1 MTLIEEKHL
10 NTQSKNLKQQNI
22 MSTEQSIKG
31 LNPKQVE
38 ESREKHGVNILTPPP
53 KPSLWVKFF
62 ENFKDPMIRI
72 LLVALALSMGIAI
85 YEFTTGH
92 GPEVFF
98 EPTGIF
104 VAIMLATGIGFA
116 LEVNAN
122 KKFEILNQV
131 NDDVAVKVIR
141 NGVITQV
148 PRKDIVVGDI
158 VILNTGDEI
167 PADGVLL
174 DSVSLSIN
182 ESTLTGEPLISK
194 SHRKEDFKDDV
205 TYPTN
210 HVMRG
215 TTVVEGNGT
224 MEVTAVGDAT
234 EYGKV
239 YEAAQ
244 IDTGVK
250 TPLTIQ
256 LEKLGKVISWGS
268 YSVGILI
275 IIGRLAMF
283 DWTVADTLGTINYLL
298 GTLMLAITVIVVSV
312 PEGLPMSVTLSL
324 ALSMR
329 RMLASNNLVRKMH
342 ACETMGATTVI
353 CTDKTG
359 TLTQNQMRVYQT
371 QYYPLGETQKL
382 DDSEISN
389 IIKEGISVNS
399 TAFLEYDE
407 DAQKMNALGNPTEG
421 ALLLWLNDNDVDY
434 LKLRENAKV
443 IQQLPFHTQR
453 KFMATV
459 VDSPLL
465 GKRILYVKGAPEIV
479 LGLCSKVSNDV
490 KHETINEQLLGYQ
503 QKAMR
508 TLAIAYAILEKDQEP
523 IKENKLN
530 IDNLIFIG
538 ITAIADPVRT
548 EVPDAIRNS
557 ISAGISVKIVT
568 GDTPGT
574 AKEIGRQVGLW
585 NDEVDGEENHISG
598 PDFAALS
605 EEEAAKRA
613 LKLKIMSRARPTDK
627 SRLVRLLQEAGEV
640 VAVTGDGTNDAPALN
655 AAQVG
660 LSMGDGTSVAKEAS
674 DITIMDNSFASI
686 TKAVMWGRSLY
697 QNIQRFVLFQLIVNV
712 VACLIV
718 VIGAFSGTQS
728 PLTVTQML
736 WVNLIMDTFAALAF
750 ASLPPS
756 IEVMKNKPRRSTDFI
771 LNQEMVYRI
780 FSTGVL
786 FMILLFGLMQYFRN
800 CDITT
805 LADFNMRDFF
815 HSMFRFTD
823 GNLTPYEL
831 SMFFSIFVFFQIWNL
846 FNAKAFQ
853 SGHTAFFNMKNSKV
867 FFMVVIG
874 IIIGQYLIVTL
885 GGQMFSVTPLSF
897 TDWGYIIA
905 STSLIMIMPTT
916 IKFITRFFKKA

>member
-1 MTLIEEKHL
+1 MAIEKHL
-10 NTQSKNLKQQNI
+10 N
-22 MSTEQSIKG
+22 G
-31 LNPKQVE
+31 LNAQQVE
-38 ESREKHGVNILTPPP
+38 ESRVKHGVNILTPPP

-72 LLVALALSMGIAI
+72 LLVALALSVGIAI
-85 YEFTTGH
+85 YEFVTTDH
-92 GPEVFF
+92 GMEVFF
-98 EPTGIF
+98 EPVGIF

-148 PRKDIVVGDI
+148 ARKDIVVGDI
-158 VILNTGDEI
+158 VILGTGDEI

-174 DSVSLSIN
+174 DSVALSVN
-182 ESTLTGEPLISK
+182 ESTLTGEPLIRK

-215 TTVVEGNGT
+215 TTVVEGTGT

-250 TPLTIQ
+250 TPLTLQ

-268 YSVGILI
+268 YSVGCLI
-275 IIGRLAMF
+275 IIGRLLMF
-283 DWTVADTLGTINYLL
+283 DWGGADMLGTINYLL

-371 QYYPLGETQKL
+371 QYYPLGESQKL
-382 DDSEISN
+382 GDDELSN
-389 IIKEGISVNS
+389 VIKEGISVNS
-399 TAFLEYDE
+399 TAFLECDQE
-407 DAQKMNALGNPTEG
+407 TKKMNALGNPTEG
-421 ALLLWLNDNDVDY
+421 ALLLWLNDNGVDY

-453 KFMATV
+453 KYMATV

-465 GKRILYVKGAPEIV
+465 GKRVLYVKGAPEIV
-479 LGLCSKVSNDV
+479 LGLCAKVAGDV
-490 KHETINEQLLGYQ
+490 KPETINAQLLGYQ

-508 TLAIAYAILEKDQEP
+508 TLAIAYVVLDDNQEP
-523 IKENKLN
+523 IHDNQLTV
-530 IDNLIFIG
+530 DNLIFIG
-538 ITAIADPVRT
+538 ITAIADPVRA

-557 ISAGISVKIVT
+557 ISAGIRVTIVT

-605 EEEAAKRA
+605 EEEAAKIV

-697 QNIQRFVLFQLIVNV
+697 QNIQRFVLFQLVVNI

-718 VIGAFSGTQS
+718 VIGAFTGTQS

-756 IEVMKNKPRRSTDFI
+756 VEVMKNKPRRSTDFI
-771 LNQEMVYRI
+771 LSRKMIKRI

-786 FMILLFGLMQYFRN
+786 FVVILFGLMQCFRN
-800 CDITT
+800 NDIES
-805 LADFNMRDFF
+805 LSYLVSYPGIFF
-815 HSMFRFTD
+815 HSMFEFG
-823 GNLTPYEL
+823 GNGTFTPYEL

-846 FNAKAFQ
+846 FNAKAFD
-853 SGHTAFFNMKNSKV
+853 SGHTAFFNMKGSKV

-874 IIIGQYLIVTL
+874 IIVGQYAIVTL
-885 GGQMFSVTPLSF
+885 GGDMFSVVPLAMS
-897 TDWGYIIA
+897 DWGYIILL
-905 STSLIMIMPTT
+905 TSLIMLFPLVVKLIAMQ
-916 IKFITRFFKKA
+916 IRKK

>member
-1 MTLIEEKHL
+1 MV
-10 NTQSKNLKQQNI
+10 
-22 MSTEQSIKG
+22 TEQQLKG
-31 LNPKQVE
+31 LTPQQVE
-38 ESREKHGVNILTPPP
+38 ESRAKHGVNILTPPP
-53 KPSLWVKFF
+53 KPSLWTKFF

-72 LLVALALSMGIAI
+72 LLVALTLSLGISV

-92 GPEVFF
+92 GMEVFF

-104 VAIMLATGIGFA
+104 VAIILATGIGFA

-141 NGVITQV
+141 NGAITQV

-158 VILNTGDEI
+158 VILGTGDEV

-174 DSVSLSIN
+174 DSVALSIN

-194 SHRKEDFKDDV
+194 SHRPEEFKDDV

-244 IDTGVK
+244 IDTGIK
-250 TPLTIQ
+250 TPLTLQ

-268 YSVGILI
+268 YTVGVLI
-275 IIGRLAMF
+275 IIGRLAMY
-283 DWTVADTLGTINYLL
+283 DWGCADTLGMINYLL

-371 QYYPLGETQKL
+371 QYYPLGEAQKL
-382 DDSEISN
+382 GDDEISN
-389 IIKEGISVNS
+389 LIKEGISVNS

-407 DAQKMNALGNPTEG
+407 DAKKMNALGNPTEG
-421 ALLLWLNDNDVDY
+421 ALLLWLNDNGVDY
-434 LKLRENAKV
+434 LKLRDEAKV
-443 IQQLPFHTQR
+443 VQQLPFHTQR

-465 GKRILYVKGAPEIV
+465 GKRVLYVKGAPEIV
-479 LGLCSKVSNDV
+479 LGLCANVAGNVAPEKI
-490 KHETINEQLLGYQ
+490 HEQLLGYQ

-508 TLAIAYAILEKDQEP
+508 TLAIAYAIIDNDVLP
-523 IKENKLN
+523 IVDNQLK
-530 IDNLIFIG
+530 IDNLTFIG

-585 NDEVDGEENHISG
+585 DDSVDGDENHISG

-605 EEEAAKRA
+605 EDEAAKRV

-697 QNIQRFVLFQLIVNV
+697 LNIQRFVLFQLVVNI

-718 VIGAFSGTQS
+718 VIGAFTGTES

-736 WVNLIMDTFAALAF
+736 WVNLIMDTFAALAL

-756 IEVMKNKPRRSTDFI
+756 MDVMKNKPRRTTDFI
-771 LNQEMVYRI
+771 ITRPMLWTILSV
-780 FSTGVL
+780 GVL
-786 FMILLFGLMQYFRN
+786 FVFLLFGLMQYFRAF
-800 CDITT
+800 DITSLT
-805 LADFNMRDFF
+805 QFNIQDFASSIFNFSGGDL
-815 HSMFRFTD
+815 SA
-823 GNLTPYEL
+823 YEL
-831 SMFFSIFVFFQIWNL
+831 SMFFTIFVLLQFWNL
-846 FNAKAFQ
+846 FNARAYA
-853 SGHTAFFNMKNSKV
+853 SGHTPFHDWRNSKL
-867 FFMVVIG
+867 FFMTLAL
-874 IIIGQYLIVTL
+874 IIAGQFIIVEI
-885 GGQMFSVTPLSF
+885 GGQMFSVTPIALK
-897 TDWGYIIA
+897 DWMLIIG
-905 STSLIMIMPTT
+905 STSLIMILPT
-916 IKFITRFFKKA
+916 IYSMIVRKSS

>member
-1 MTLIEEKHL
+1 MTNN
-10 NTQSKNLKQQNI
+10 NTL
-22 MSTEQSIKG
+22 KG
-31 LNPKQVE
+31 LTPSQVD
-38 ESREKHGVNILTPPP
+38 ESRAKHGVNVLTPPP

-62 ENFKDPMIRI
+62 ENFKDPMIKI
-72 LLVALALSMGIAI
+72 LLVALVLSVGIAI
-85 YEFTTGH
+85 YEFITTNH
-92 GPEVFF
+92 GLQVFF

-104 VAIMLATGIGFA
+104 IAIMLATGIGFI

-158 VILNTGDEI
+158 VILGTGDEI

-174 DSVSLSIN
+174 DSVALSVN
-182 ESTLTGEPLISK
+182 ESTLTGEPLIHK
-194 SHRKEDFKDDV
+194 SHRKEDFKNDV

-250 TPLTIQ
+250 TPLTLQ

-268 YSVGILI
+268 YSMGILI
-275 IIGRLAMF
+275 IIGRLLMC
-283 DWTVADTLGTINYLL
+283 DWGGDMLVVTKYLL
-298 GTLMLAITVIVVSV
+298 DTLMLAITVIVVSV

-371 QYYPLGETQKL
+371 QYYPLGDAQKL
-382 DDSEISN
+382 GDDEMSN
-389 IIKEGISVNS
+389 LIKEGISVNS
-399 TAFLEYDE
+399 TAFLEKDSE
-407 DAQKMNALGNPTEG
+407 SGKTIALGNPTEG
-421 ALLLWLNDNDVDY
+421 ALLLWLNDNSVDY
-434 LKLRENAKV
+434 LKLRNEAKV
-443 IQQLPFHTQR
+443 VQQLPFHTQR
-453 KFMATV
+453 KYMATV
-459 VDSPLL
+459 VDSPLI
-465 GKRILYVKGAPEIV
+465 GKRVLYVKGAPEIV
-479 LGLCSKVSNDV
+479 LGLCANVANDV
-490 KHETINEQLLGYQ
+490 KPEYINEQLLGYQ

-508 TLAIAYAILEKDQEP
+508 TLAIAYAIIGNDEKP
-523 IKENKLN
+523 IVDNNLN
-530 IDNLIFIG
+530 ADNLTFIG
-538 ITAIADPVRT
+538 ITAIADPVRA

-605 EEEAAKRA
+605 EEDAAKRA

-697 QNIQRFVLFQLIVNV
+697 QNIQRFILFQLVVNV
-712 VACLIV
+712 VACFIV
-718 VIGAFSGTQS
+718 VIGAFTGKQS

-756 IEVMKNKPRRSTDFI
+756 EDVMKNKPRRSGEFI
-771 LNQEMVYRI
+771 LNKLMITRI
-780 FSTGVL
+780 LTTAVL
-786 FMILLFGLMQYFRN
+786 FVVLLFGLMQYLHHVELVEGVPLFKQ
-800 CDITT
+800 
-805 LADFNMRDFF
+805 LSFEGYF
-815 HSMFRFTD
+815 HSMFDFSHGHEFST
-823 GNLTPYEL
+823 YEV
-831 SMFFSIFVFFQIWNL
+831 SIFFSIFVFVQIWNL
-846 FNAKAFQ
+846 FNAKAFE
-853 SGHTAFFNMKNSKV
+853 SGHTAFYKLKESKV
-867 FFMVVIG
+867 FFLVVIG
-874 IIIGQYLIVTL
+874 IMIGQYIIVRF
-885 GGQMFSVTPLSF
+885 GGQMFSVTPLNKF
-897 TDWGYIIA
+897 DWIAII
-905 STSLIMIMPTT
+905 SITMLIMVVPLISNL
-916 IKFITRFFKKA
+916 IGRGFRYIFKRK

>member
-1 MTLIEEKHL
+1 MSQDKHL
-10 NTQSKNLKQQNI
+10 
-22 MSTEQSIKG
+22 KG
-31 LNPKQVE
+31 LTNQQVI

-85 YEFTTGH
+85 YEICTGH
-92 GPEVFF
+92 GLDALF
-98 EPTGIF
+98 EPIGIF
-104 VAIMLATGIGFA
+104 VAIMLATGIGFV

-141 NGVITQV
+141 DGVITQV

-158 VILNTGDEI
+158 VILGTGDEV
-167 PADGVLL
+167 PADGVLV
-174 DSVSLSIN
+174 DSVALSIN
-182 ESTLTGEPLISK
+182 ESTLTGEPLIKK
-194 SHRKEDFKDDV
+194 SHLPEEFKDDV

-256 LEKLGKVISWGS
+256 LERLGKVISWGS
-268 YSVGILI
+268 YTVGVLI
-275 IIGRLAMF
+275 IVGRLAMF
-283 DWTVADTLGTINYLL
+283 NWNGDTLEIITYLL
-298 GTLMLAITVIVVSV
+298 NTLMLAITVIVVSV

-371 QYYPLGETQKL
+371 KYYPLGEEQKL
-382 DDSEISN
+382 GDDEISKAV
-389 IIKEGISVNS
+389 KEGISVNS

-407 DAQKMNALGNPTEG
+407 EAKRMNALGNPTEG
-421 ALLLWLNDNDVDY
+421 ALLLWLNDNGVDY
-434 LKLRENAKV
+434 LSLRENAKV
-443 IQQLPFHTQR
+443 VQQLPFHTQR

-459 VDSPLL
+459 VESPLL
-465 GKRILYVKGAPEIV
+465 GRRVLYVKGAPEIV
-479 LGLCSKVSNDV
+479 LGLCTKVAGDIS
-490 KHETINEQLLGYQ
+490 HETINEQLLGYQ

-508 TLAIAYAILEKDQEP
+508 TLAIAYAMLDNDRLP
-523 IKENKLN
+523 IKDNQLT
-530 IDNLIFIG
+530 IDNLVFIG
-538 ITAIADPVRT
+538 ITAIADPVRA

-585 NDEVDGEENHISG
+585 NDKVDGDENHISG

-605 EEEAAKRA
+605 EKDAAQRA

-697 QNIQRFVLFQLIVNV
+697 QNIQRFVLFQLVVNI

-718 VIGAFSGTQS
+718 VIGAFTGTQS

-756 IEVMKNKPRRSTDFI
+756 MEVMRQKPRRSTDFI
-771 LNQEMVYRI
+771 LSRPMIIRI
-780 FSTGVL
+780 LSTGTL
-786 FMILLFGLMQYFRN
+786 FMVLLFGFMQYFRN
-800 CDITT
+800 NDIES
-805 LADFNMRDFF
+805 LSELIQYPGVFF
-815 HSMFRFTD
+815 HSMFEFNAN
-823 GNLTPYEL
+823 GSFTPYEL
-831 SMFFSIFVFFQIWNL
+831 SMFFTIFVFFQIWNL

-853 SGHTAFFNMKNSKV
+853 SGHTAFFKFKESKV
-867 FFMVVIG
+867 FFLVVIG
-874 IIIGQYLIVTL
+874 IIIGQFVIVSV
-885 GGQMFSVTPLSF
+885 GGKMFSVTQLSCY
-897 TDWGYIIA
+897 DWTTIIA
-905 STSLIMIMPTT
+905 GTSLIMFFPLIVKL
-916 IKFITRFFKKA
+916 IKIKVLKK